1 MIGATIK
8 ELREAQDINLY
19 TLAKNTGLG
28 ITQIRK
34 IEDGETSPKVDTA
47 EKILDALGYEIDI
60 VLKRKEGQ

>member
-8 ELREAQDINLY
+8 QLREAQDINLY
-19 TLAKNTGLG
+19 SLAKITGLG

-47 EKILDALGYEIDI
+47 DKILDALGYRLQ
-60 VLKRKEGQ
+60 VVKK

>member
-8 ELREAQDINLY
+8 QLREAQDINLY
-19 TLAKNTGLG
+19 TLAKKTGLG

-47 EKILDALGYEIDI
+47 EKILDALNYRLQ
-60 VLKRKEGQ
+60 VVKK